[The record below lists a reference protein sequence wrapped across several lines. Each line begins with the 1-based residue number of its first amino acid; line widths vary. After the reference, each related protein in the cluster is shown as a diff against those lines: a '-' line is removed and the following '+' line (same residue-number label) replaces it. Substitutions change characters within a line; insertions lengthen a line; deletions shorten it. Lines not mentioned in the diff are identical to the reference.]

1 VSTPRPTLCVIPAF
15 LRNEGELEVLMKCLV
30 SLSATAPD
38 AKVLVV
44 DDHSPERG
52 LVDTLGLI
60 CDELGFELVRK
71 PENTGFSPTVNVG
84 LRQALIAGYDACLVN
99 ADIEFIDHG
108 WLDRMRDRTDT
119 LGRPAAVVGA
129 RLLYPNGLIQHG
141 GVFLSLLNREWM
153 HRFQYAPNDLPE
165 ALVACRCPV
174 TGALQ
179 FIRHETLDAVGVYD
193 EAYRMA
199 YEDVDYCLRVFE
211 AGLECIYE
219 PSVRAWHLES
229 FFRSK
234 PSPQIRQWTLDS
246 IARMRTLWGAKDMS
260 RWVPEVL

>member
-1 VSTPRPTLCVIPAF
+1 
-15 LRNEGELEVLMKCLV
+15 M
-30 SLSATAPD
+30 
-38 AKVLVV
+38 VV

-52 LVDTLGLI
+52 LVATLALI
-60 CDELGFELVRK
+60 CEELGFELVAQ
-71 PENTGFSPTVNVG
+71 PENAGFSRTVNVG
-84 LRQALIAGYDACLVN
+84 LRHALVRGYDAALVN

-108 WLDRMRDRTDT
+108 WLDRMRERTDVQ
-119 LGRPAAVVGA
+119 GRPAAVVGA
-129 RLLYPNGLIQHG
+129 RLLYPNGLIQHA
-141 GVFLSLLNREWM
+141 GVFLSLLNRSGL
-153 HRFQYAPNDLPE
+153 HRFQSAPAALPE

-174 TGALQ
+174 TAALQ
-179 FIRHETLDAVGVYD
+179 FIRHETLVEVGLYD
-193 EAYRMA
+193 EEYRMSF
-199 YEDVDYCLRVFE
+199 EDVDYCLRVFE